1 MPKSALE
8 TRWRSAILARMNAF
22 RVTIILLLAAVVG
35 LMFYVLAV
43 YLPDQREQY
52 SVYQAMK
59 NKESWDRRQEEHDRR
74 LRQYGPGAESAEE
87 EQARKA
93 AEQHSAELDKKLN
106 EAEERSV
113 LEEAQRREEA
123 ARAAADAAEEA
134 KAAAPKP
141 LGVVASVDKEWN
153 IILCSPAGA
162 CPENGSVVAVVR
174 DERVVCEATVDGQ
187 DPESGQFSATLR
199 PVAVPQ
205 GDTSVDTSKFTPQV
219 GDAVIV
225 SPLINVDSS
234 MDSYVNPH
242 ANPAPNIPT
251 GNSAPEEIESALIPI
266 P

>member
-22 RVTIILLLAAVVG
+22 RVTIIVLLAAVVG

-59 NKESWDRRQEEHDRR
+59 NKESWDRRQEAHDRR

-113 LEEAQRREEA
+113 LEEAQRREDAA
-123 ARAAADAAEEA
+123 ARAAADAEA
-134 KAAAPKP
+134 AKESSPQP
-141 LGVVASVDKEWN
+141 LGVVASMDSEWN
-153 IILCSPAGA
+153 IILCSPTGP
-162 CPENGSVVAVVR
+162 CPENGTVVAVMR
-174 DERVVCEATVDGQ
+174 DGRLVCEATVDGQ
-187 DPESGQFSATLR
+187 DPESGQFTATLR
-199 PVAVPQ
+199 PVAVPE
-205 GDTSVDTSKFTPQV
+205 GDTSVDLTKFTPKA
-219 GDAVIV
+219 GDAVII
-225 SPLINVDSS
+225 SPLINIDNAVE
-234 MDSYVNPH
+234 SYVNPH
-242 ANPAPNIPT
+242 ANPTPSVPS
-251 GNSAPEEIESALIPI
+251 GNSAPEEIEGTLIPV